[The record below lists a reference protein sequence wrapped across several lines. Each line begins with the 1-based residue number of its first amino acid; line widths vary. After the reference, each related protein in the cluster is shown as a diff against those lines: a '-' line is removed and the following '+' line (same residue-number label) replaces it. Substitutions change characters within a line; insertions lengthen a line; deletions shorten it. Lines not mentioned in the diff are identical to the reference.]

1 MGRDPV
7 SVRTRRSSPGRRGPA
22 LLAKVE
28 AELAADEL
36 MTPVLTL
43 ALDVRRK
50 VALGPARVMP

>member
-1 MGRDPV
+1 V
-7 SVRTRRSSPGRRGPA
+7 

-36 MTPVLTL
+36 VTPVLAL